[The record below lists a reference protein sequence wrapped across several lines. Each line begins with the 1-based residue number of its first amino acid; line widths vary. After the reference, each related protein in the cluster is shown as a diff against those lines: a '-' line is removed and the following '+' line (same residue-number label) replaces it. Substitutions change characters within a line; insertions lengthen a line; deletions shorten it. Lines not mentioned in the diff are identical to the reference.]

1 MLGLGN
7 SLTAKRY
14 SSGVWTPTNLGNKL
28 IHWYKFNT
36 GISTTVIDGG
46 DQITSWEDQK
56 GSNNAAPSVTNDKNK
71 MAKLESDGSVRFNNT
86 GDELIFSS
94 TITLGKFAIY
104 GRFRSSNFGDRL
116 LQKTTGDEFI
126 KFQTTTEFRIQTA
139 IGTRHDMVVSGS
151 LANNTKF
158 TAGFERAANGD
169 ISAFANGNA
178 SSTSANT
185 AISDTVVLGKMDAD
199 LTGTFDIFELI
210 ICDDVLSSAD
220 RTEINAYLNAL

>member
-36 GISTTVIDGG
+36 GISTTVIDSAN
-46 DQITSWEDQK
+46 QITSWEDQK

-86 GDELIFSS
+86 GDELLFSS
-94 TITLGKFAIY
+94 NITLGKFAIY

-151 LANNTKF
+151 LANSCKW
-158 TAGFERAANGD
+158 
-169 ISAFANGNA
+169 
-178 SSTSANT
+178 
-185 AISDTVVLGKMDAD
+185 
-199 LTGTFDIFELI
+199 
-210 ICDDVLSSAD
+210 
-220 RTEINAYLNAL
+220 